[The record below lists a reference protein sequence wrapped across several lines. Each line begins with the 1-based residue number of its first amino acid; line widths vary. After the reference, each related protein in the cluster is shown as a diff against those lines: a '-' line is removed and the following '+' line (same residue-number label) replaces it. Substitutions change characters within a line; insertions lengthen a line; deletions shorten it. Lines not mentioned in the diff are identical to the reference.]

1 LISGLN
7 PFLHSGIMYILITG
21 AAGFIGQLVAKALL
35 DDSAYTVLLTDIV
48 EPPIPEGAKYPEN
61 AKTLKA
67 DLQADAG
74 KVVDKSM
81 DAAFVFHGIMSAG
94 SEANFDLGMS
104 VNVDATRSL
113 LEAIRNIR
121 PGMRVIYASSQAV
134 YGEPLPQLVTEKVVP
149 TPQGSYGAE
158 KMICEILINEYNRR
172 GFIDGFSLRFPTVSV
187 RPGKPTAAASSFI
200 SGIIRE
206 PMNGQ
211 EAIVPLKDHNFP
223 SWVCSP
229 KTLCRNLLHALKLPS
244 DKLPPHIR
252 TVNAPGILVTI
263 QDMLDALEKVGG
275 KDKLQFVKEET
286 DPALERIL
294 RSWAWNF
301 DNSLA
306 YSLGYQADTSFEDAV
321 RDYKE
326 SLR

>member
-1 LISGLN
+1 
-7 PFLHSGIMYILITG
+7 MYILITG

-35 DDSAYTVLLTDIV
+35 DDPSYTLLLTDII
-48 EPPIPEGAKYPEN
+48 EPPIPEGAKYPQN
-61 AKTLKA
+61 AKTLNA
-67 DLQADAG
+67 DLQADAS
-74 KVVDKSM
+74 KVVDESL

-113 LEAIRNIR
+113 LEAIRHNR

-134 YGEPLPQLVTEKVVP
+134 YGQPLPEVVTEKVVP
-149 TPQGSYGAE
+149 TPEGSYGAE
-158 KMICEILINEYNRR
+158 KMICEVLVNEYTRR

-206 PMNGQ
+206 PLNGQ
-211 EAIVPLKDHNFP
+211 EAIVPLKDRKFP

-229 KTLCRNLLHALKLPS
+229 KTLCANLLHALKLPS
-244 DKLPPHIR
+244 DKMPSHTR

-275 KDKLQFVKEET
+275 KDKLQYVKEET

-321 RDYKE
+321 RDYKN
-326 SLR
+326 SLK

>member
-1 LISGLN
+1 
-7 PFLHSGIMYILITG
+7 MYILITG

-35 DDSAYTVLLTDIV
+35 DDPSYTVLLTDII
-48 EPPIPEGAKYPEN
+48 EPPIPEGVKYPQN
-61 AKTLKA
+61 AKTLNADLKA
-67 DLQADAG
+67 DAS
-74 KVVDKSM
+74 KVVDESL

-113 LEAIRNIR
+113 LEAIRHNR

-134 YGEPLPQLVTEKVVP
+134 YGQPLPEVVTEKVVP
-149 TPQGSYGAE
+149 TPEGSYGAE
-158 KMICEILINEYNRR
+158 KMICEILVNEYTRR

-206 PMNGQ
+206 PLNGQ
-211 EAIVPLKDHNFP
+211 EAIVPLKDRKFP

-229 KTLCRNLLHALKLPS
+229 KTLCANLLHALKLPS
-244 DKLPPHIR
+244 DKMPSHTR

-275 KDKLQFVKEET
+275 KDKLQYVKEET

-321 RDYKE
+321 RDYKN